1 MTHQHPLTLVT
12 PVKDGEHDNLHSLLM
27 QMRADVQAGV
37 PQSFESL
44 GTIHYARWILLEP
57 RDADGNVWTD
67 VGVRLVFSSNYD
79 GEEEAHLTGLASHC
93 AVFIDQLYGHCEGYP
108 AAASR
113 TTENRKQYLAKWRV
127 KESAFFVGAPGRTL
141 PQIRQEN
148 ELRNYVWSRI
158 HEGDW
163 KGKSAREIH
172 QVLKQDVL
180 GKPGFQ
186 WARQPITLPG
196 IRWLGMILL
205 GLVLLILLPLIVI
218 WVLLLHLLFERTDE
232 PLGLTPS
239 QVSGAHIK
247 ELEEYEDLTNQNQFT
262 QVLIM
267 KPGKMRLITLKG
279 LMLFAKALIGCL
291 FVNGKL
297 MGIPT
302 IHFARWVMI
311 DDQKRMLFFSNF
323 DGSWQQYLGDF
334 IDKSG
339 WGLTGIW
346 SNTMKFPRTKFLFTG
361 GAYDE
366 EHFLAWSRYFQ
377 VPTAVWY
384 CAYPHLSI
392 KNVINNSYIRNE
404 LFRDLNEGEARQ
416 FLQRF

>member
-1 MTHQHPLTLVT
+1 MIQQNPLTLVT
-12 PVKDGEHDNLHSLLM
+12 PVKAGERDSLDAQLSKIRTGL
-27 QMRADVQAGV
+27 QLGL
-37 PQSFESL
+37 PQQFEEL
-44 GTIHYARWILLEP
+44 NTIHYARWILLEP
-57 RDADGNVWTD
+57 NDADGTPQP
-67 VGVRLVFSSNYD
+67 GIGLRLVFSSDFD
-79 GEEEAHLTGLASHC
+79 GDESEHLNDLSTKSAQFMDGIYC
-93 AVFIDQLYGHCEGYP
+93 HCEGYP
-108 AAASR
+108 SANER
-113 TTENRKQYLAKWRV
+113 TPANRKSYLAQWRV
-127 KESAFFVGAPGRTL
+127 KPSAFFAGAPGRTL

-148 ELRNYVWSRI
+148 ELRNHIWNFI
-158 HEGDW
+158 KNGNW
-163 KGKSAREIH
+163 NNKSANEIH
-172 QVLKQDVL
+172 NAVKENVLATPGYEWAKQST
-180 GKPGFQ
+180 KNPKIK
-186 WARQPITLPG
+186 WP
-196 IRWLGMILL
+196 GMIFL
-205 GLVLLILLPLIVI
+205 GLILLILLPFIII
-218 WVLLLHLLFERTDE
+218 WVLIINFFLEPKDK

-239 QVSGAHIK
+239 QVDEAHVK
-247 ELEEYEDLTNQNQFT
+247 KLETYEDLQNQNQFT
-262 QVLIM
+262 QVLVM
-267 KPGKMRLITLKG
+267 KPGKIRLITLQG
-279 LMLFAKALIGCL
+279 LMLFAKALVNNL

-346 SNTMKFPRTKFLFTG
+346 SNTQKFPKTKFLFAG

-377 VPTAVWY
+377 VPTDVWY

-404 LFRDLNEGEARQ
+404 LFKDLDAKQAQQ
-416 FLQRF
+416 FLKRF

>member
-12 PVKDGEHDNLHSLLM
+12 PVREGEHDNLHMLLM
-27 QMRADVQAGV
+27 QMRADVQAGS

-57 RDADGNVWTD
+57 RDADGKTEAD

-79 GEEEAHLTGLASHC
+79 GEEDDHLTGMAIHC
-93 AVFIDQLYGHCEGYP
+93 ADFIDRLYGHCEDYP
-108 AAASR
+108 TLASR
-113 TTENRKQYLAKWRV
+113 TMENRKEYLSRWRV

-148 ELRNYVWSRI
+148 ELRNYVWNRI
-158 HEGDW
+158 NRGNW
-163 KGKSAREIH
+163 SGRSAREIH
-172 QVLKQDVL
+172 QALRQDVL
-180 GKPGFQ
+180 GKADFH
-186 WARQPITLPG
+186 WARQSITIPG

-205 GLVLLILLPLIVI
+205 GLVLLLLFPLVLI
-218 WVLLLHLLFERTDE
+218 WVLLLHFLYERTDE

-239 QVSGAHIK
+239 QVSGSHVK
-247 ELEEYEDLTNQNQFT
+247 ELEEYEDLANQNQFT

-291 FVNGKL
+291 FLNGKL

-346 SNTMKFPRTKFLFTG
+346 SNTMKFPRTRFLFTG

-404 LFRDLNEGEARQ
+404 LFRDLDEKRARQ

>member
-1 MTHQHPLTLVT
+1 MIHQNPLTLVT
-12 PVKDGEHDNLHSLLM
+12 PVKAGEHDNLDTLLNKIR
-27 QMRADVQAGV
+27 QDLINGL
-37 PQSFESL
+37 PQEFENL
-44 GTIHYARWILLEP
+44 NTIHYARWILLEP
-57 RDADGNVWTD
+57 KDADGKIQSD
-67 VGVRLVFSSNYD
+67 VGLRLVFSSDFD
-79 GEEEAHLTGLASHC
+79 GDESDHLTDLSTKCSRFVDQMYSHC
-93 AVFIDQLYGHCEGYP
+93 DDYP
-108 AAASR
+108 APNER
-113 TTENRKQYLAKWRV
+113 TPENRKSYLSRWRV
-127 KESAFFVGAPGRTL
+127 KPSAFFAGAPGRTL

-148 ELRNYVWSRI
+148 ELRNHIWNFI
-158 HEGDW
+158 
-163 KGKSAREIH
+163 KSGNWNNKSVTEIH
-172 QVLKQDVL
+172 NAIKENVLATK
-180 GKPGFQ
+180 GFD
-186 WARQPITLPG
+186 WAQQPTKIPAV
-196 IRWLGMILL
+196 RWLGMAFLGLIL
-205 GLVLLILLPLIVI
+205 LVLLPFIII
-218 WVLLLHLLFERTDE
+218 WVLIINFFLEPGDK

-239 QVSGAHIK
+239 QVDETHIK
-247 ELEEYEDLTNQNQFT
+247 KLEEYEDRENQNQFT

-267 KPGKMRLITLKG
+267 KPGKIRLITLQG
-279 LMLFAKALIGCL
+279 LMLFAKALIKNL

-311 DDQKRMLFFSNF
+311 DNQKRMLFFSNF

-346 SNTMKFPRTKFLFTG
+346 SNTQKFPKTKFLFAA

-377 VPTAVWY
+377 IPTAVWY

-404 LFRDLNEGEARQ
+404 LFRDLTEKQAQQ
-416 FLQRF
+416 FLKRF

>member
-12 PVKDGEHDNLHSLLM
+12 PVREGEHDKLQTLLM
-27 QMRADVQAGV
+27 QFRADVQAGV
-37 PQSFESL
+37 PQSFQSL
-44 GTIHYARWILLEP
+44 DTIHYARWILLEP
-57 RDADGNVWTD
+57 KDADGKPETD
-67 VGVRLVFSSNYD
+67 VPVRLVFSSNYD
-79 GEEEAHLTGLASHC
+79 GEEDAHLTGLATQC
-93 AVFIDQLYGHCEGYP
+93 ASFIDHLYGHCVDYP
-108 AAASR
+108 SGAARTGESR
-113 TTENRKQYLAKWRV
+113 KEYLSKWKV

-148 ELRNYVWSRI
+148 ELRDYVWGRI
-158 HEGDW
+158 NASDW

-172 QVLKQDVL
+172 QALKQDVL
-180 GKPGFQ
+180 GKPVFQ
-186 WARQPITLPG
+186 WARQPITIPG
-196 IRWLGMILL
+196 IRWLGMVLL
-205 GLVLLILLPLIVI
+205 GLVLLILSPLILI
-218 WVLLLHLLFERTDE
+218 WIILIHFLYERTDE

-247 ELEEYEDLTNQNQFT
+247 ELEEYEDLANQNQFT

-267 KPGKMRLITLKG
+267 KPGRMRLLTLQG
-279 LMLFAKALIGCL
+279 LMLFAKALISFL
-291 FVNGKL
+291 FLNGKL

-311 DDQKRMLFFSNF
+311 DNQKRMLFFSNF

-361 GAYDE
+361 GAYDA

-392 KNVINNSYIRNE
+392 KNIINNSYIRNE
-404 LFRDLNEGEARQ
+404 LFRDLDEAAARQ

>member
-1 MTHQHPLTLVT
+1 M
-12 PVKDGEHDNLHSLLM
+12 PVH
-27 QMRADVQAGV
+27 
-37 PQSFESL
+37 
-44 GTIHYARWILLEP
+44 
-57 RDADGNVWTD
+57 
-67 VGVRLVFSSNYD
+67 
-79 GEEEAHLTGLASHC
+79 
-93 AVFIDQLYGHCEGYP
+93 
-108 AAASR
+108 
-113 TTENRKQYLAKWRV
+113 
-127 KESAFFVGAPGRTL
+127 PGRTL

-148 ELRNYVWSRI
+148 ELRNHIWNFI
-158 HEGDW
+158 
-163 KGKSAREIH
+163 KSGNWNNKSVTEIH
-172 QVLKQDVL
+172 NAIKENVLATKVFGWAKEPVKL
-180 GKPGFQ
+180 PSENGF
-186 WARQPITLPG
+186 
-196 IRWLGMILL
+196 GMALL
-205 GLVLLILLPLIVI
+205 GLILLILLPFIII
-218 WVLLLHLLFERTDE
+218 WVLIINFFLEPGDK

-239 QVSGAHIK
+239 QVDEAHIK
-247 ELEEYEDLTNQNQFT
+247 KLEEYEDLENQNQFT

-267 KPGKMRLITLKG
+267 KPGIMRLITLQG
-279 LMLFAKALIGCL
+279 LMLFAKALIKNL

-311 DDQKRMLFFSNF
+311 DNQKRMLFFSNF

-346 SNTMKFPRTKFLFTG
+346 SNTQKFPRTKFLFAA

-377 VPTAVWY
+377 IPTSVWY

-404 LFRDLNEGEARQ
+404 LFKDLDEREAQ
-416 FLQRF
+416 KFLKRF